1 MIQKRF
7 TGDSENDLKINIFLK
22 VGESD
27 VDLDADADSDADTDV
42 VFKDPA
48 LYIKKGPKKSRFLIK
63 VALYRAGSLN
73 TTSASKSAS
82 AQNSDL

>member
-1 MIQKRF
+1 MIHKRF

-48 LYIKKGPKKSRFLIK
+48 PFYLSTAATL
-63 VALYRAGSLN
+63 
-73 TTSASKSAS
+73 
-82 AQNSDL
+82 

>member
-1 MIQKRF
+1 MIHKRF

-27 VDLDADADSDADTDV
+27 VDLDLDADSDADTDV

-48 LYIKKGPKKSRFLIK
+48 QVSTFKGYSPIGLDLLQGLEMKKPQNKGRLG
-63 VALYRAGSLN
+63 LC
-73 TTSASKSAS
+73 ASI
-82 AQNSDL
+82 D

>member
-1 MIQKRF
+1 MIHKRF

-27 VDLDADADSDADTDV
+27 VDLDADSDTDV

-48 LYIKKGPKKSRFLIK
+48 MDSWICFADFRVANSINILIS
-63 VALYRAGSLN
+63 V
-73 TTSASKSAS
+73 
-82 AQNSDL
+82 